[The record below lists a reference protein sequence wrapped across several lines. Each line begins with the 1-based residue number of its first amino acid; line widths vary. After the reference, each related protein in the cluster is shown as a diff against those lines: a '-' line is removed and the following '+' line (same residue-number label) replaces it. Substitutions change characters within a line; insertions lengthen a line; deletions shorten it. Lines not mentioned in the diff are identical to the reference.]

1 MTTIK
6 ERSEKSVEKHIN
18 DLATNLLMMASYLN
32 RLDIRQFTQTGLDR
46 LAGNLIKA
54 EKHCQEIENL
64 IRYK

>member
-18 DLATNLLMMASYLN
+18 DLAMNLLMMASYLN